1 MGLGV
6 EVCCRNG
13 LGRGIRDGLGV
24 CFLIGRLG
32 CHGPAYLLF
41 VAKGSWWSC
50 HRSCGSKICFC
61 GEKLSGIIF
70 HDHVAT
76 LDPYVFC
83 YCSREKK
90 KDAISSDES

>member
-41 VAKGSWWSC
+41 VAKWVLV
-50 HRSCGSKICFC
+50 
-61 GEKLSGIIF
+61 ELS
-70 HDHVAT
+70 
-76 LDPYVFC
+76 
-83 YCSREKK
+83 
-90 KDAISSDES
+90 

>member
-1 MGLGV
+1 MTLWEGGEREMGLGV

-41 VAKGSWWSC
+41 VAKWVLV
-50 HRSCGSKICFC
+50 
-61 GEKLSGIIF
+61 ELS
-70 HDHVAT
+70 
-76 LDPYVFC
+76 
-83 YCSREKK
+83 
-90 KDAISSDES
+90 